1 MLRARI
7 AKVSQ
12 ERDAGFRHRGTEV
25 SRIESLSDAVF
36 GFGITL
42 LVMSTESP
50 ASYAD
55 LIDNF
60 RGLPAFAACFALLA
74 WLWHV
79 HFVYCRRYGLTDP
92 RFYAL
97 NAAFLFVVVFYMY
110 PLKFVF
116 VAFIG
121 GLTGVMQER
130 YPEHLVISVEQLRTL
145 FVVYGLGFTLITG
158 LVAALY
164 AHALSLREHLQLAV
178 FETAVTRH
186 ELRLNLLRAAVGAT
200 CAIAALVL
208 PARFAGFSGYAF
220 MLLGPL
226 ETWGGW
232 NLSRLRDRRSPAE
245 TAAA

>member
-1 MLRARI
+1 MLRAQI
-7 AKVSQ
+7 AKSSQ
-12 ERDAGFRHRGTEV
+12 DRDAGFRHRGTEV

-50 ASYAD
+50 ASYSD

-74 WLWHV
+74 WLWHL
-79 HFVYCRRYGLTDP
+79 HFVYCRRYGLTDS

-97 NAAFLFVVVFYMY
+97 NAAFLFLVVFYMY

-121 GLTGVMQER
+121 GLTGVMQRR
-130 YPEHLVISVEQLRTL
+130 YPEHLGVSVDQLRTL
-145 FVVYGLGFTLITG
+145 FVVYGLGFTLVTG
-158 LVAALY
+158 VVAALY
-164 AHALSLREHLQLAV
+164 AHALSLRNDLQLAA
-178 FETAVTRH
+178 FEIAVTRH
-186 ELRLNLLRAAVGAT
+186 EMLLNLLRAAIGVA
-200 CAIAALVL
+200 CAIAALKL
-208 PARFAGFSGYAF
+208 PEEMAGFSGYAF

-232 NLSRLRDRRSPAE
+232 KLSRLRDRSSR
-245 TAAA
+245 TGAAAA